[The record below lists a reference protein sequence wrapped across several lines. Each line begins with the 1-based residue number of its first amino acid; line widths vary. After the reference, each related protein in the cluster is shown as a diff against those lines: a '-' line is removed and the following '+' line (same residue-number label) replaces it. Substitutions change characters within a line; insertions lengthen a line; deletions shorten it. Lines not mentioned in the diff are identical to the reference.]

1 MHIKPLGQRNGGR
14 VDSGRDYFTYNEIKT
29 LLNKKGSE
37 LLKVKVVMEE
47 IFQPATPPRTFYNS
61 KASTGMVG
69 LGNLGATCYLNA
81 LLQVSCSRVYCDI
94 YCHMYS
100 NVCFMLLLQCACL

>member
-1 MHIKPLGQRNGGR
+1 MHVKPLRERNGGR

-47 IFQPATPPRTFYNS
+47 VFQPASPRTFYNS

-81 LLQVSCSRVYCDI
+81 LLQVSD
-94 YCHMYS
+94 S
-100 NVCFMLLLQCACL
+100 NSV

>member
-1 MHIKPLGQRNGGR
+1 MDIFQILPVKLKARNGGR

-37 LLKVKVVMEE
+37 LLKVKVVMEKV
-47 IFQPATPPRTFYNS
+47 FQPASAFRNSFYNS
-61 KASTGMVG
+61 KTATGMVG

-81 LLQVSCSRVYCDI
+81 LLQVSNNSV
-94 YCHMYS
+94 
-100 NVCFMLLLQCACL
+100 